1 MSPSDAAAGA
11 EGAPLVPRRAS
22 RRAGLSIQS
31 TVLIMLLVVSL
42 TSNVLVG
49 LIGYNNAADSLR
61 DAAFD
66 RLVEVRDSREREIE
80 RLFSTLESTIVVHAS
95 GQSVVEAT
103 QAFTAGF
110 AELDGV
116 DLTQQQLEQLEAYY
130 DSVVGPRLATA
141 GAEVDA
147 STLVP
152 SSAAGRYL
160 QVQYTVPA
168 ESFDE
173 ALAVDDAEDGSAWS
187 AAHAAYHDHFRTM
200 ATRLE
205 YEDVLLLDV
214 DGTIVYSA
222 FKGVDLG
229 SNVVD
234 GPLRFTNLAAAYAS
248 AMTTNLRGEVALT
261 DFGEYPP
268 SLDRQ
273 AGWAVTP
280 VSTDGAIIGALAVEL
295 PIERVSRVMTADGDW
310 TQGGLGRTGEVYLVG
325 ADSLM
330 RSPSRVLLEDPES
343 FAAAVTAT
351 GMAEPLTSAIVDNRT
366 TVGLQPIR
374 TPAASDALSGR
385 SGTIIAPNYLGRETL
400 AAYGPVDVGDLGW
413 VVVAELDTSE
423 AFAPVTDF
431 TRNLVIS
438 SAVLALIV
446 SVLSLLLARIFVR
459 PLRALAQGAQR
470 IAAGETGVVVD
481 AGRSD
486 EMMSVANAFND
497 MSRSLQVKAELLDE
511 QSAESEKLLRALMP
525 EPVIR
530 RYRDGDQTIAED
542 HHDVTVLYADIVGF
556 DDYSRALDSAARLDL
571 LNELVKQFD
580 EAAATLGVEHVRT
593 TTKGYL
599 ASCGM
604 TVPRVDNARR
614 IVDFALEMQKIL
626 ERFGGQWGAELH
638 LRAGID
644 LGEASSGLVGRA
656 HVVYDLWG
664 EAVNLAFRIQS
675 EHPETGIFVTERVS
689 ARLPATVA
697 LSDAGV
703 VVDGRDE
710 VRIWRVDG
718 AGSGARDA

>member
-11 EGAPLVPRRAS
+11 DGAPLVPRRAS

-103 QAFTAGF
+103 QSFTEGF
-110 AELDGV
+110 AELGGV
-116 DLTQQQLEQLEAYY
+116 DLTEQQLDQLEGYY
-130 DSVVGPRLATA
+130 DGVVGPRLASA

-147 STLVP
+147 STLLP
-152 SSAAGRYL
+152 SSAAARYL

-168 ESFDE
+168 GSFEE
-173 ALAVDDAEDGSAWS
+173 ALAVDDAEDGSSWS

-222 FKGVDLG
+222 YKGIDLG

-280 VSTDGAIIGALAVEL
+280 VSAEL

-343 FAAAVTAT
+343 FVAAATAT
-351 GMAEPLTSAIVDNRT
+351 GMAEPLATTIVQNRT

-374 TPAASDALSGR
+374 TPAASDALTGR
-385 SGTIIAPNYLGRETL
+385 SGTIIATNYLGRETL

-459 PLRALAQGAQR
+459 PLRALAHGAQR

-486 EMMSVANAFND
+486 EMISVATAFND

-556 DDYSRALDSAARLDL
+556 DDYSRALDSGARLDL

-614 IVDFALEMQKIL
+614 IVDFALEMQRIL

-689 ARLPATVA
+689 SRLPATVA

-710 VRIWRVDG
+710 VRIWRVDA

>member
-1 MSPSDAAAGA
+1 
-11 EGAPLVPRRAS
+11 
-22 RRAGLSIQS
+22 
-31 TVLIMLLVVSL
+31 
-42 TSNVLVG
+42 
-49 LIGYNNAADSLR
+49 
-61 DAAFD
+61 
-66 RLVEVRDSREREIE
+66 
-80 RLFSTLESTIVVHAS
+80 
-95 GQSVVEAT
+95 VVEAT
-103 QAFTAGF
+103 QAFTEGF
-110 AELDGV
+110 AELEGV
-116 DLTQQQLEQLEAYY
+116 ELAQDDRERLEAYY
-130 DSVVGPRLATA
+130 QDVVGPRLAA
-141 GAEVDA
+141 SSDFSADA

-152 SSAAGRYL
+152 SSAAARYL
-160 QVQYTVPA
+160 QVQYTIPF
-168 ESFDE
+168 ENFDD
-173 ALAVDDAEDGSAWS
+173 AIAVDDAEDGSTWS
-187 AAHAAYHDHFRTM
+187 AAHAAYQAHFRTM
-200 ATRLE
+200 TTRLE
-205 YEDVLLLDV
+205 YEDVLLLDAS
-214 DGTIVYSA
+214 GTIVYA
-222 FKGVDLG
+222 AYKGIDLG
-229 SNVVD
+229 SNVVE
-234 GPLRFTNLAAAYAS
+234 GPLRFTNLARAYTS
-248 AMTTNLRGEVALT
+248 AMTTNLLGEVAIT

-280 VSTDGAIIGALAVEL
+280 IGADGTIIGALAVEL
-295 PIERVSRVMTADGDW
+295 PIDRVSRVMTADGEW
-310 TQGGLGRTGEVYLVG
+310 SQGGLGGTGEVYLVG
-325 ADSLM
+325 ADELM
-330 RSPSRVLLEDPES
+330 RSPSRVLLEDPDR
-343 FAAAVTAT
+343 FAEAATAT
-351 GMAEPLTSAIVDNRT
+351 GMASPLVETIVQRQT

-374 TPAASDALSGR
+374 TEAAGQALSGQ
-385 SGTIIAPNYLGRETL
+385 SGTIIATNYLGRETL
-400 AAYGPVDVGDLGW
+400 AAYGPVEVGDLGW

-486 EMMSVANAFND
+486 EMISVATAFND

-511 QSAESEKLLRALMP
+511 QSAESERLLRALMP

-530 RYRDGDQTIAED
+530 RYREGDQTITED

-556 DDYSRALDSAARLDL
+556 DEFSSTLDSPARLDL

-580 EAAATLGVEHVRT
+580 DSAAALGVEHVRT

-614 IVDFALEMQKIL
+614 IVDFALELQRIL
-626 ERFGGQWGAELH
+626 ERFGAQWGAELH

-689 ARLPATVA
+689 SRLPATVN

-703 VVDGRDE
+703 VVNGHEE
-710 VRIWRVDG
+710 VRIWRVEAAASHD
-718 AGSGARDA
+718 